1 MKYLKMYCNN
11 FNLKISDKEILDL
24 NGKVVGRIESNM
36 KYIKFKSEK
45 NSIKESD
52 LLMLVLENLSVH

>member
-1 MKYLKMYCNN
+1 MYCNK
-11 FNLKISDKEILDL
+11 FNLKISNKEILDL